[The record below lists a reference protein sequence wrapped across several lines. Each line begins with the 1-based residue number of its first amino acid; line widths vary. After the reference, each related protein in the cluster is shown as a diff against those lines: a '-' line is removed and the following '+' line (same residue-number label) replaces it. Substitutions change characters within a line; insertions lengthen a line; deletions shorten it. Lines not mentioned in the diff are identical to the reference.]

1 MELEEKNVMCVC
13 KCERECV
20 LTFVCVYAKE
30 HLEVMDCYSIPNR
43 VGKVGGGFYWSAG
56 KVL

>member
-1 MELEEKNVMCVC
+1 MRVGKTCFCLCT
-13 KCERECV
+13 
-20 LTFVCVYAKE
+20 LHPAGATE

-43 VGKVGGGFYWSAG
+43 VGKVGGGFYWRVG

>member
-1 MELEEKNVMCVC
+1 MRVCVC
-13 KCERECV
+13 ECECV
-20 LTFVCVYAKE
+20 LRSVGATE

-43 VGKVGGGFYWSAG
+43 VGKVGGGFYWRAG

>member
-1 MELEEKNVMCVC
+1 MCVC
-13 KCERECV
+13 AC
-20 LTFVCVYAKE
+20 VCVWMVRSVAQ

-43 VGKVGGGFYWSAG
+43 VGKVGGGFYWRAG

>member
-1 MELEEKNVMCVC
+1 MCVC
-13 KCERECV
+13 ACFCV
-20 LTFVCVYAKE
+20 RMVRSVGATQ

-43 VGKVGGGFYWSAG
+43 VGKVGGGFNWRAG

>member
-1 MELEEKNVMCVC
+1 MRVCVC
-13 KCERECV
+13 
-20 LTFVCVYAKE
+20 VCVCVSMARTVGATQ

-43 VGKVGGGFYWSAG
+43 VGKVGGGFYWRAG

>member
-1 MELEEKNVMCVC
+1 MCACVKERDRESLCVC
-13 KCERECV
+13 
-20 LTFVCVYAKE
+20 VCLLRSEEATE

-43 VGKVGGGFYWSAG
+43 VGKVGGGFYWSAA

>member
-1 MELEEKNVMCVC
+1 MYV
-13 KCERECV
+13 
-20 LTFVCVYAKE
+20 FVCMLDLVGAPE

-43 VGKVGGGFYWSAG
+43 VGEVGGGFYWSGG

>member
-1 MELEEKNVMCVC
+1 MKNVMCVC
-13 KCERECV
+13 KSKRECV
-20 LTFVCVYAKE
+20 LMFVCVYAKE